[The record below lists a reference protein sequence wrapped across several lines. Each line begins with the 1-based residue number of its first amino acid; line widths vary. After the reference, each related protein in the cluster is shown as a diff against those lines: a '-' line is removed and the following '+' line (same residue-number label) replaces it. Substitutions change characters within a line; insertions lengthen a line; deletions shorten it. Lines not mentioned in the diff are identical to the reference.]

1 MRLAAQARDVLER
14 EGFDLIAVTG
24 GQTAVALYRALEAE
38 RIDLV
43 GAPGPGLALG
53 YLRAPKH
60 PALPILTKAGGF
72 GAPDLFVSLLRE
84 VSV

>member
-1 MRLAAQARDVLER
+1 LATEAADILAQEP
-14 EGFDLIAVTG
+14 FDLVAVTG
-24 GQTAVALYRALEAE
+24 GQTAVALYRALGAE

-53 YLRAPKH
+53 YLRTPGH
-60 PALPILTKAGGF
+60 PALPILTKAGAF